1 MRRSISGLCGAMSR
15 TQLFPVLV
23 VLLEGGAGLVYLWT
37 FWQGSDPKHGW
48 LALTWLMY
56 AAAAVGLA
64 MVGD

>member
-1 MRRSISGLCGAMSR
+1 MSR

-48 LALTWLMY
+48 LAVTWLCY
-56 AAAAVGLA
+56 SAAAIGLA